1 MSFFDKLKKGLDKRI
16 YTFIFIWVAVIFS
29 MLNDY
34 YMYERRLRRL
44 NMESIF
50 DYIYQIFVI
59 MAMVAFLYER
69 YLKEKNEQKLQF
81 PLWRAN
87 ILNALFSVVLIIILL
102 YLYNHE
108 TWGFGIYAL
117 LMPVL
122 GMVYAFAVMLEFV
135 YLGYSSN
142 KNGKA
147 FVIRLLISIV
157 GAILGILATAIVYE
171 VFTAMVSFYTE
182 VGIYNDWA
190 VRIWIFG
197 IVLPGFILGVE
208 WDNLE

>member
-1 MSFFDKLKKGLDKRI
+1 MSFFDKLKSGLDKRK
-16 YTFIFIWVAVIFS
+16 YTFIFIWTAIIFS
-29 MLNDY
+29 MLNDH
-34 YMYERRLRRL
+34 YMYERRLMRL
-44 NMESIF
+44 NMEYIF
-50 DYIYQIFVI
+50 DYIYQVFVV

-69 YLKEKNEQKLQF
+69 YVKEKNERNPQF
-81 PLWRAN
+81 PIWRAN

-108 TWGFGIYAL
+108 TWGFGIYAF

-122 GMVYAFAVMLEFV
+122 GMVYAFAVMLELV

-142 KNGKA
+142 KSRKA

-157 GAILGILATAIVYE
+157 CAILGIMATAIVYD
-171 VFTAMVSFYTE
+171 VFTVIESHFTE
-182 VGIYNDWA
+182 VGIHNDWA

-208 WDNLE
+208 WDN